1 MSLSANSEHIISYRW
16 RLATVVYALLSVI
29 VFPLPALSSSA
40 IQLTT
45 DTEQATAGYFRLSWS
60 TQAIAQQNIIYE
72 LQQSTH
78 DTFTNPKTIY
88 LGADTAR
95 VISGKS
101 NGDYSYR
108 VRTIENDTT
117 ETSWSETVKVKVL
130 HHSFTKAVAFFAAGA
145 IVFLMTLVY
154 IARQKNQ

>member
-29 VFPLPALSSSA
+29 VFPLPAVSSPT

-45 DTEQATAGYFRLSWS
+45 DSEQATAGYFRLSWN
-60 TQAIAQQNIIYE
+60 TQTNTQQNIIYE
-72 LQQSTH
+72 LQQSTR
-78 DTFTNPKTIY
+78 DTFANAKTIY

-117 ETSWSETVKVKVL
+117 ETSWSETVKVTVL
-130 HHSFTKAVAFFAAGA
+130 HHSLTKAVAFFAAGA
-145 IVFLMTLVY
+145 IVFLMTLIY
-154 IARQKNQ
+154 IVRQKNQ